1 MANTTKITYDE
12 VPLSFGSSTNF
23 RLLTIEPCS
32 DPNDEVYCNLHVRA
46 MEEPPQYIALSYTWG
61 EPSPTRMIMLNGRPF
76 RVRQN
81 LWDFL
86 VQARSH
92 NLTTMLWVDA
102 LCIDQSQVKERN
114 HQVSMMGRIYSGANY
129 VIVWLGRVTPTLEKS
144 WQLMNTTYLYFIK
157 IAIRDICERKYWT
170 RVWAIQEFT
179 LAKCVMIWC
188 GSQAM
193 DEEVLK
199 WLLETA
205 YYSENPH
212 EDCSWSD
219 PDRRRDEEILSKAV
233 MRFLNYV
240 KRHTASK
247 RSSRKGNMG
256 GVLIAFG
263 PSMECSDS
271 RDGLYAL
278 LSLID
283 PEETEALG
291 LIPDYNKSTIEIFH
305 DTWEAMMSM
314 HIYYGY
320 TGDLHDTRELVNGLA
335 AALRLDIWSDEV

>member
-114 HQVSMMGRIYSGANY
+114 HQVSMM
-129 VIVWLGRVTPTLEKS
+129 
-144 WQLMNTTYLYFIK
+144 
-157 IAIRDICERKYWT
+157 
-170 RVWAIQEFT
+170 
-179 LAKCVMIWC
+179 
-188 GSQAM
+188 
-193 DEEVLK
+193 
-199 WLLETA
+199 
-205 YYSENPH
+205 
-212 EDCSWSD
+212 
-219 PDRRRDEEILSKAV
+219 DRRRDEEILSKAV